1 SDSETRRKLFRL
13 YQHLAR
19 DGNLTCR
26 IDLRWPILGWREL
39 DVAAVGAN
47 FGNDFIRIGGVKGF
61 IDGSLGSTIAKFFEP
76 YMNEPNRTGI
86 YVTPRLAMRLM
97 VANSDKARL
106 NVAVHAIGDQGNAE
120 MLNIFAET
128 IKSNGARDRRFRI
141 EHAQH
146 LRAEDFPRF
155 KELGVIASL

>member
-1 SDSETRRKLFRL
+1 TSAQDMDGSDSETRRKLFRL

-19 DGNLTCR
+19 EGNLTCR

-39 DVAAVGAN
+39 DVTGIGAN
-47 FGNDFIRIGGVKGF
+47 FGTDFIRIGGVKCF
-61 IDGSLGSTIAKFFEP
+61 IDGSVGSTTAKFFEP
-76 YMNEPNRTGI
+76 YLNEPNSTGI

-97 VANSDKARL
+97 VGNSDKAGL

-128 IKSNGARDRRFRI
+128 IKSNGSRDRRFR
-141 EHAQH
+141 
-146 LRAEDFPRF
+146 
-155 KELGVIASL
+155 